1 MLYLVTNSC
10 PSKLNI
16 ESNLLVIFQTR
27 LQVDQLVLYD
37 VLEWMKALAKNT
49 GLLNLDSY
57 KFVSCG
63 RELKLLVKNVQN

>member
-37 VLEWMKALAKNT
+37 VLEWMKALAKNID
-49 GLLNLDSY
+49 LLNLDSY
-57 KFVSCG
+57 KFVSCS